1 MAKQRWNII
10 GLMKQVALSLVFAA
24 ALPTLAGNNI
34 TVKAEPA
41 MIHKV
46 SGLGP
51 RCRLLKIDS
60 VFFKDGGK
68 RGWYLYV
75 GGFRRFSNMDVG
87 IEHRG
92 YRGGLLTVDV
102 VGCTPNFIA
111 FPLPTPFNLELPL
124 RDIPKARQIRIV
136 GANGTVTRRLPGR

>member
-1 MAKQRWNII
+1 MAELRRSITEF
-10 GLMKQVALSLVFAA
+10 MKRVALPAAFAA
-24 ALPTLAGNNI
+24 ALPALTGNNI
-34 TVKAEPA
+34 AAQAEPA
-41 MIHKV
+41 MIHKA

-51 RCRLLKIDS
+51 KCKLLKIDS
-60 VFFKDGGK
+60 VFFMDGGK

-92 YRGGLLTVDV
+92 YRGGLLTVEV

-124 RDIPKARQIRIV
+124 RDIPQARRIRIV